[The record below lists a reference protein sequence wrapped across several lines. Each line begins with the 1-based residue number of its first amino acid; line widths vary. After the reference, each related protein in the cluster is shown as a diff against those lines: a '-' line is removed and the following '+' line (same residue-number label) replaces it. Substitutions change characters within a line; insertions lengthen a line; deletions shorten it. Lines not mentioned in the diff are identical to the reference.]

1 MKREILECTE
11 NDDKRLSG
19 LADPVIAVLSLA
31 TFALTSAMRASAHP
45 SLPPDARRRLF
56 QPVRSTMPEALKL
69 YHAPASP
76 NSRRV
81 RMFLAEKAVSVPL
94 VSVDLGAGEQH
105 SDAYRA
111 INPRRVV
118 PTLVLEDGTA
128 IGEVLAIWR
137 YLEEAYP
144 ATPLLG
150 TTPKDKA
157 LVTMW
162 ERRAE
167 LEGFAAVMEGV
178 RNAAPRLSGRA
189 IAGPHDYAQIPEL
202 VERSKRR
209 VANFYSDMDA
219 RLAEVPFIAGE
230 NFSAADITTLVT
242 IDFATRALNMPI
254 PAASGAL
261 KRWYDAVAARPAAT
275 A

>member
-1 MKREILECTE
+1 
-11 NDDKRLSG
+11 
-19 LADPVIAVLSLA
+19 
-31 TFALTSAMRASAHP
+31 
-45 SLPPDARRRLF
+45 
-56 QPVRSTMPEALKL
+56 MPEALKL

-81 RMFLAEKAVSVPL
+81 RIFLAEKGISLPL
-94 VSVDLGAGEQH
+94 VSVDLAAGEQH
-105 SDAYRA
+105 GEAYRA

-118 PTLVLEDGTA
+118 PALVLDDGTA
-128 IGEVLAIWR
+128 IGEVPAIWR
-137 YLEEAYP
+137 YFEDTHP

-150 TTPKDKA
+150 TTRKDKA

-178 RNAAPRLSGRA
+178 RNAAPRLAGRA
-189 IAGPHDYAQIPEL
+189 IAGPHGYAQIAEL
-202 VERSKRR
+202 VERSRCR

-230 NFSAADITTLVT
+230 RFSAADITTLVT
-242 IDFATRALNMPI
+242 VDFATRGFNMPV
-254 PAASGAL
+254 PAESVAL
-261 KRWYDAVAARPAAT
+261 KRWYDAIAARPGTVA
-275 A
+275 

>member
-1 MKREILECTE
+1 M
-11 NDDKRLSG
+11 
-19 LADPVIAVLSLA
+19 V
-31 TFALTSAMRASAHP
+31 TS
-45 SLPPDARRRLF
+45 
-56 QPVRSTMPEALKL
+56 LKL

-81 RMFLAEKAVSVPL
+81 RIFLAEKEVSVPL
-94 VSVDLGAGEQH
+94 VSIDLAAGEQH
-105 SDAYRA
+105 RDAYLA

-137 YLEEAYP
+137 YIEEAHP

-150 TTPKDKA
+150 ATPKERA

-178 RNAAPRLSGRA
+178 RNAAPRLAGRA
-189 IAGPHDYAQIPEL
+189 IAGPHDYAQIPAL
-202 VERSKRR
+202 VERSKLR
-209 VANFYSDMDA
+209 VANFYGDMDA
-219 RLAEVPFIAGE
+219 WLAEAPFVAGKC
-230 NFSAADITTLVT
+230 FSAADITSFVT
-242 IDFATRALNMPI
+242 VDFATRASDMPI
-254 PAASGAL
+254 STEMRAL
-261 KRWYDAVAARPAAT
+261 KRWYDVVAARRSAT

>member
-1 MKREILECTE
+1 MVET
-11 NDDKRLSG
+11 
-19 LADPVIAVLSLA
+19 P
-31 TFALTSAMRASAHP
+31 ALR
-45 SLPPDARRRLF
+45 
-56 QPVRSTMPEALKL
+56 L

-81 RMFLAEKAVSVPL
+81 RMFLAEKGISVPL
-94 VSVDLGAGEQH
+94 VSVDLAAGEQH
-105 SDAYRA
+105 RDAYLA

-137 YLEEAYP
+137 YLDEIYP

-150 TTPKDKA
+150 TTPKERA

-178 RNAAPRLSGRA
+178 RNAAPRLAGRA
-189 IAGPHDYAQIPEL
+189 IAGPHDYVQIPAL
-202 VERSKRR
+202 VERSRLR
-209 VANFYSDMDA
+209 IANFYGDMDG
-219 RLAEVPFIAGE
+219 RLAEVPFVAGE
-230 NFSAADITTLVT
+230 HFSAADITSLVT
-242 IDFATRALNMPI
+242 VDFATRAFDMPI
-254 PAASGAL
+254 STEMRAL
-261 KRWYDAVAARPAAT
+261 KRWYDVVAARPSAT